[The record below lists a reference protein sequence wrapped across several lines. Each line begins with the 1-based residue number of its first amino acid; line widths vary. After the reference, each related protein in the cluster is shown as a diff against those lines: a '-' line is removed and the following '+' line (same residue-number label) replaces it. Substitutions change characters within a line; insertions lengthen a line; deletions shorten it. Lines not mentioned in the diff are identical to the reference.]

1 MNQTCRTNFL
11 KEAKEGIVT
20 VEFTKIGTGELRV
33 MPCTLKADLMP
44 GEATV
49 KDIDPM
55 SDNFVVWSLDKDA
68 WRSFR
73 VDTVTK
79 WYTGNPVEQESQES
93 S

>member
-1 MNQTCRTNFL
+1 
-11 KEAKEGIVT
+11 
-20 VEFTKIGTGELRV
+20 
-33 MPCTLKADLMP
+33 MP